1 MMHPVF
7 KFENHLIVHS
17 KYDNVT
23 KTAYNL
29 FGSVLLCRLRVPSPH
44 QLASSNIRKFS
55 FWVCV
60 CVWLLELLTSVD
72 HSESVKLCLVMQKM
86 V

>member
-60 CVWLLELLTSVD
+60 CGFWNF
-72 HSESVKLCLVMQKM
+72 
-86 V
+86 

>member
-44 QLASSNIRKFS
+44 QLASSNIRNFLS
-55 FWVCV
+55 GCV

>member
-44 QLASSNIRKFS
+44 QLASSNIGNFLS
-55 FWVCV
+55 GCV
-60 CVWLLELLTSVD
+60 CVAFGTFNIS
-72 HSESVKLCLVMQKM
+72 
-86 V
+86 